1 MAQAAQATRTIN
13 LKDAITEAIKEEME
27 RDERVFLLGEDIQDP
42 FGGVFQVTLGLSSQ
56 FGNRRVVETPIS
68 EAAIIGT
75 ATGAAL
81 AGLRPIAEIMII
93 DFLGVCL
100 DQLAN
105 HAAKLCY
112 MSGGQ
117 VSVPMVVRTESG
129 AGAGFGAQH
138 SQSLESWVCHIPGL
152 KIVMPTTA
160 ADAKGLM
167 LAAIRDPDPV
177 VYIEN
182 LHLYWTRGE
191 CPEGE
196 HVVPIG
202 QAAVR
207 REGSDCTVV
216 AWGRMALESAA
227 AADELASE
235 GIEVELIDPRTLV
248 PLDLDTILASVA
260 KTGRLVVAHEAVERG
275 GYGGEIAA
283 LVQER
288 AWDSLR
294 GPVRRVAAMNT
305 PIPYSRQLEAE
316 MLPQRADVVEA
327 VKASVGRK

>member
-1 MAQAAQATRTIN
+1 
-13 LKDAITEAIKEEME
+13 
-27 RDERVFLLGEDIQDP
+27 
-42 FGGVFQVTLGLSSQ
+42 
-56 FGNRRVVETPIS
+56 
-68 EAAIIGT
+68 
-75 ATGAAL
+75 
-81 AGLRPIAEIMII
+81 
-93 DFLGVCL
+93 
-100 DQLAN
+100 
-105 HAAKLCY
+105 
-112 MSGGQ
+112 
-117 VSVPMVVRTESG
+117 
-129 AGAGFGAQH
+129 
-138 SQSLESWVCHIPGL
+138 
-152 KIVMPTTA
+152 
-160 ADAKGLM
+160 M

-305 PIPYSRQLEAE
+305 PIPYARPLEAE

>member
-1 MAQAAQATRTIN
+1 
-13 LKDAITEAIKEEME
+13 
-27 RDERVFLLGEDIQDP
+27 
-42 FGGVFQVTLGLSSQ
+42 
-56 FGNRRVVETPIS
+56 
-68 EAAIIGT
+68 
-75 ATGAAL
+75 
-81 AGLRPIAEIMII
+81 
-93 DFLGVCL
+93 
-100 DQLAN
+100 
-105 HAAKLCY
+105 
-112 MSGGQ
+112 
-117 VSVPMVVRTESG
+117 
-129 AGAGFGAQH
+129 
-138 SQSLESWVCHIPGL
+138 
-152 KIVMPTTA
+152 
-160 ADAKGLM
+160 M